1 MSRGIWENVARKMKN
16 TFCKNNTNVLKWKWF
31 DIMIKKM
38 NGKKGKSNELKKYDE
53 STGSMENRK

>member
-1 MSRGIWENVARKMKN
+1 
-16 TFCKNNTNVLKWKWF
+16 
-31 DIMIKKM
+31 MIKKM